1 MVLLQVGTG
10 LSTVF
15 AVGILLDFSLV
26 IIFRSMSFFW
36 RMSWNCFPLRSKR
49 MICVRWL
56 SVVLQASFGGQL
68 PKKYARWELMSQ
80 VVT

>member
-49 MICVRWL
+49 VIYVCWL
-56 SVVLQASFGGQL
+56 RVAIQGSIGGQL
-68 PKKYARWELMSQ
+68 PKKYSLWELMLQ